1 MSQTFS
7 SKSSVRILSESL
19 INKIA
24 AGEVVERPSS
34 VVKELLENAI
44 DSGATDIQVT
54 VKIGGKDFISI
65 IDNGCGMNEVDAK
78 LSFERHATSKINNED
93 DLFNITTLGF
103 RGEALAAISSVSNF
117 ELLTCDN
124 QNQSGTRIFVKGGYL
139 EQVGKI
145 GFPRGTKVTV
155 ERLFYNTPARQKF
168 LKTTA
173 TELQNIKQHLV
184 QKSLSHPSIHFRLTH
199 NNQILL
205 NLAGGGELDT
215 RIEQLFGE
223 ELKNILMPVKHKET
237 YLKFEGFVSFPSKPK
252 TSRRWQ
258 YIFVNGRN
266 VKSLAINH
274 GIYEGYGTFLGKTQ
288 HPVFFINLHLDPSEI
303 DVNVHPAK
311 TEIRFRNSH
320 LVHTI
325 LVDQISRFLKDGAS
339 RMFFGQDHLKSK
351 ISSVGLSG
359 QMEFSI
365 KESLTLQDVKE
376 RGSFSKKQKPIIEI
390 RDSPPRGSQNL
401 RKKQKNTLFQIS
413 TPNLEIQKN
422 SKKFENEFQINK
434 PSDFQDLDEVS
445 HIAEIRKLLF
455 LFPNPHSPKNISVL
469 AQFSETYIIA
479 ENEKGLILFEQRML
493 LEKIIYE
500 FYMMLL
506 QKKEVMKSS
515 LNSPI
520 LLELSSPEAELL
532 NLYLED
538 LANAGFSISHFGKNT
553 FSIYSIPEILI
564 EDKIGNVIREFIN
577 SFSKKDHDKEFFF
590 EEICYNVALYRELN
604 SLKKLNRA
612 DMEFLLA
619 KWEELGNPLNSIQGK
634 SMLIKI
640 SKEELENLFNS

>member
-1 MSQTFS
+1 MSQSFS

-54 VKIGGKDFISI
+54 VKNGGKDFISI

-78 LSFERHATSKINNED
+78 LSFERHATSKINNEN

-124 QNQSGTRIFVKGGYL
+124 KNQSGTRIFVKGGDL

-173 TELQNIKQHLV
+173 TELQNIKQHFV

-205 NLAGGGELDT
+205 NLAGGGELET

-223 ELKNILMPVKHKET
+223 ELKDILMSVKHKET

-274 GIYEGYGTFLGKTQ
+274 GIYDGYGTFLGKNQ

-351 ISSVGLSG
+351 ISNVGLSG

-365 KESLTLQDVKE
+365 KESLTLEDVKE
-376 RGSFSKKQKPIIEI
+376 RELFSKKQKHIIET
-390 RDSPPRGSQNL
+390 RDLPPRGSQNF
-401 RKKQKNTLFQIS
+401 KKKT
-413 TPNLEIQKN
+413 
-422 SKKFENEFQINK
+422 
-434 PSDFQDLDEVS
+434 
-445 HIAEIRKLLF
+445 
-455 LFPNPHSPKNISVL
+455 
-469 AQFSETYIIA
+469 
-479 ENEKGLILFEQRML
+479 
-493 LEKIIYE
+493 
-500 FYMMLL
+500 
-506 QKKEVMKSS
+506 
-515 LNSPI
+515 
-520 LLELSSPEAELL
+520 
-532 NLYLED
+532 
-538 LANAGFSISHFGKNT
+538 
-553 FSIYSIPEILI
+553 
-564 EDKIGNVIREFIN
+564 
-577 SFSKKDHDKEFFF
+577 
-590 EEICYNVALYRELN
+590 
-604 SLKKLNRA
+604 
-612 DMEFLLA
+612 
-619 KWEELGNPLNSIQGK
+619 
-634 SMLIKI
+634 
-640 SKEELENLFNS
+640 